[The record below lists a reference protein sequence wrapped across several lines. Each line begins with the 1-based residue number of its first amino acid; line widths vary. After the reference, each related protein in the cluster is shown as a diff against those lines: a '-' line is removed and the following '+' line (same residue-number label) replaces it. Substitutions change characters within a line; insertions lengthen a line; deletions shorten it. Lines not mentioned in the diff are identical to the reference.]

1 MATETTTTASEVRQ
15 LRLDAAT
22 SRLLEDYEIHH
33 FSSPANRQRDGEPGT
48 VIVAGNI
55 RREAQ
60 PSDFDSTLA
69 PHPPVPYPVSNPE
82 WWPGNF
88 RNIPEYRPVNR
99 NLDWDERR
107 QSPLFTIVGGVMVW
121 GCCFMANWAQLWRNT
136 AGRATDIGL
145 SKVGGEW

>member
-1 MATETTTTASEVRQ
+1 MATETTTASEARQ

-33 FSSPANRQRDGEPGT
+33 SSPANRQRDGEPGT
-48 VIVAGNI
+48 VIVAGGI

-60 PSDFDSTLA
+60 PGDFDPTLA

-82 WWPGNF
+82 WWPENS
-88 RNIPEYRPVNR
+88 RNMPEYRPVNR

-107 QSPLFTIVGGVMVW
+107 QSPLFTVVGGVMVW

-136 AGRATDIGL
+136 AGRVTDIGL